1 MSGGRG
7 ITRRTFLGGA
17 VAATAS
23 AAACAGSK
31 KTGTSS
37 ITTRPRPDP
46 GSARRVVVVGAGL
59 AGLTAALDLR
69 DAGWD
74 VVVLEAR
81 DRVGGRVHTL
91 RGGQPGTPF
100 DAGLH
105 AEAGGESI
113 DDNHDRLRAM
123 LRRFDIATERRQTDR
138 EQKGMIRYRGTTYPT
153 LDFVGLRGGKVAVD
167 YARASDEL
175 EKLAERHHLDP
186 EHPDEADGATSLDAQ
201 SFADFLDGLH
211 LVPEARFIVE
221 QANTAIYATET
232 LNISLLFA
240 AQQAAETAG
249 VPDTA
254 VETMR
259 VSGGNDR
266 LPRAMAASLGRA
278 VVTNARGDLDPASI
292 RRCDRDRRPQAL
304 VRRGRWWSPLPP
316 PPLRR
321 IRFTPALPAGLAA
334 AIAGTILGPAVKV
347 VSQYDTPSG
356 ARTATRASASAICS
370 TASPGM
376 RRIRTL
382 RRQGCSPPSPP
393 VRTGSRLG
401 AAHRRTDQP
410 CAGSARAGVPG
421 RDSTPLG
428 QGGNDGVAAGD
439 VHRRRVRVLS
449 ARRLAPFWT
458 ALRAGTDRIHFAG
471 EHTEALAGYM
481 ESACSERPA
490 RRGRSGRRD
499 DRLVAVAASSPA

>member
-1 MSGGRG
+1 VSGGRA

-17 VAATAS
+17 VVAAATA
-23 AAACAGSK
+23 AGCAGSK
-31 KTGTSS
+31 HAGTST

-46 GSARRVVVVGAGL
+46 GAARRVVVVGAGL

-81 DRVGGRVHTL
+81 DRLGGRVHTL

-100 DAGLH
+100 DTGLH

-123 LRRFDIATERRQTDR
+123 LRRFDIPTERRQADR

-153 LDFVGLRGGKVAVD
+153 LNFVGLRGGTVAVD

-201 SFADFLDGLH
+201 SYADFLDGLH

-232 LNISLLFA
+232 RNLSLLFA
-240 AQQAAETAG
+240 AQQAMETAG

-266 LPRAMAASLGRA
+266 LPRAMAASLGKA
-278 VVTNARGDLDPASI
+278 VVTNAAVTSI
-292 RRCDRDRRPQAL
+292 ERRSDGVTVMVDQKPWFGAH
-304 VRRGRWWSPLPP
+304 VVVALPP

-321 IRFTPALPAGLAA
+321 IRFAPALPAGLAA
-334 AIAGTILGPAVKV
+334 AIAGTDLGPAVKV
-347 VSQYDTPSG
+347 VSQYDTPYWREKGHSG
-356 ARTATRASASAICS
+356 FSIGDLQYRVSWDATDSYAADAGLLTTFTTGANGLALSHLPTDERISRVQGQLEQVYPGGTAHLSGKAVSMAWPQEMFTGGAYAFYR
-370 TASPGM
+370 PG
-376 RRIRTL
+376 
-382 RRQGCSPPSPP
+382 Q
-393 VRTGSRLG
+393 
-401 AAHRRTDQP
+401 
-410 CAGSARAGVPG
+410 
-421 RDSTPLG
+421 
-428 QGGNDGVAAGD
+428 
-439 VHRRRVRVLS
+439 
-449 ARRLAPFWT
+449 LAPFWP
-458 ALRAGTDRIHFAG
+458 ALRAGTDRIRFAG
-471 EHTEALAGYM
+471 EHTDALAGYM
-481 ESACSERPA
+481 ESAVRSGHRAARVVGPA
-490 RRGRSGRRD
+490 R
-499 DRLVAVAASSPA
+499 